1 MDRLP
6 KDPFMLVSS
15 INMLLRDHEFESLE
29 DLCAYFDREVEEV
42 KAELLRHDFVYLEEQ
57 NQVRPL

>member
-15 INMLLRDHEFESLE
+15 INMLLRDQEFDSLE
-29 DLCAYFDREVEEV
+29 DLCACFDVEAEEV
-42 KAELLRHDFVYLEEQ
+42 KAELLEHDFVWDEDEKQ
-57 NQVRPL
+57 FH